1 MVRSMR
7 RMLGLFPRI
16 VAQMSASE
24 PPGRLR
30 RNALSLRAG
39 IKLLSILAV
48 SAVLMP
54 LQAVLMAFTRGPRAF
69 ALPRL
74 WHRCLCAIMG
84 LRVEVKGTACMR
96 QRTLF
101 VGNHISHFDIVLLGS
116 VLRTR
121 FIAKDDMLRWPGVP
135 FIAGLQQTVFISRRG
150 RDADTTAAA
159 LAEVM
164 RRGNNLLLF
173 AEGTTSSGKTVAPFK
188 SSLFSLFVGDAHATA
203 AAWTVQPFTL
213 LLRSVDGRT
222 VRDDADRDLYAF
234 HGDRDAGA
242 HVQRFLRSR
251 GARLQL
257 VLHAPIMVAAGTDR
271 KTLAATAHAVVA
283 SALDS

>member
-1 MVRSMR
+1 
-7 RMLGLFPRI
+7 
-16 VAQMSASE
+16 MSATVR
-24 PPGRLR
+24 PGRLSR
-30 RNALSLRAG
+30 AALWARAFA
-39 IKLLSILAV
+39 KLLSMLAV
-48 SAVLMP
+48 SALLMP
-54 LQAVLMAFTRGPRAF
+54 LQTLLMAFTRGPRAF

-84 LRVEVKGTACMR
+84 LRVEVKGTPCMR

-101 VGNHISHFDIVLLGS
+101 VGNHISHFDIVLLGG

-150 RDADTTAAA
+150 RDADTAAAA

-188 SSLFSLFVGDAHATA
+188 SSLFSLFVGDAYA
-203 AAWTVQPFTL
+203 AENAWTVQPFTL
-213 LLRSVDGRT
+213 LLQSVDGHT
-222 VRDDADRDLYAF
+222 IRDDADRDLYAF
-234 HGDRDAGA
+234 HGDMDAGM

-257 VLHAPIMVAAGTDR
+257 VLHAPITVAAGTDR
-271 KTLAATAHAVVA
+271 KTLAAMAHAVVA
-283 SALDS
+283 SALNA